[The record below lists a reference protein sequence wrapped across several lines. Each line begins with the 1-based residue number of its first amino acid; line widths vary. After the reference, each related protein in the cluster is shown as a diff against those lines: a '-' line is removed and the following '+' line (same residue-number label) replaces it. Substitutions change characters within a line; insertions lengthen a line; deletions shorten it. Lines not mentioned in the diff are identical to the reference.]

1 MSVGLRKSGV
11 AMAFVLSFGNT
22 SSVENS
28 DAGLIHSRLAEY
40 HAHPPFSKGGGKSS
54 GLAFRRRVTYECTL
68 SRGESCASC
77 GLTWQENQLSAAVKL
92 HDILIIGAGL
102 AGMRAAV
109 AAPSDLD
116 VAVMSKVH
124 PVRSHSVAAQGGI
137 NAALGKE
144 DSWQAHAFDTTKGG
158 LYLGDQ
164 DAIEAMCREAPDDI
178 LELERLGVIFSR
190 DTQGHIAQR
199 PFGGAGFPRTCYAA
213 DRTGHAILHAMYE
226 QLLKHRIRV
235 YEEWYVTALIVEDG
249 VCRGVVAWDLIHGGL
264 HAIGAK
270 AVILATGG
278 SGRVFLTS
286 TNAVINTGDGMALA
300 YRAGAPLADMEFVQ
314 FHPTTLKGT
323 GILITEGARGE
334 GGYLL
339 NTLGERF
346 MKDYAPQQME
356 LATRSTVS
364 LAIGREIVEGRGVD
378 GCVLLDLRHL
388 GRQRILERLPQI
400 RELAIEF
407 AGLDPIETPI
417 PVRPGAHYQMGGVRT
432 NQWTETAVAGLFA
445 AGECACVS
453 VHGANRLGGNSLL
466 ETIVFGRRAGVRA
479 GEYARTVGA
488 QALTTDQL
496 RVEQH
501 RVQQLL
507 GHKGSVRAW
516 QIREELGELMSLNL
530 GLVRTHA
537 SMSAATSA
545 LTALTHR
552 AASVM
557 VQDKGQ
563 VFNTDLVQALEL
575 QSLLDIAETIIAGAL
590 ARKESRGAHYR
601 SDYPT
606 RDDQRW
612 LRHSLI
618 RRTPEGMVLTYEPV
632 TITRF
637 PPT

>member
-1 MSVGLRKSGV
+1 M
-11 AMAFVLSFGNT
+11 
-22 SSVENS
+22 
-28 DAGLIHSRLAEY
+28 
-40 HAHPPFSKGGGKSS
+40 
-54 GLAFRRRVTYECTL
+54 
-68 SRGESCASC
+68 
-77 GLTWQENQLSAAVKL
+77 KL
-92 HDILIIGAGL
+92 HDILIVGAGL

-109 AAPSDLD
+109 VAPSDLD
-116 VAVMSKVH
+116 VAVISKVH

-137 NAALGKE
+137 NAALGE
-144 DSWQAHAFDTTKGG
+144 NDSWEAHAFDTTKGG

-178 LELERLGVIFSR
+178 HELERLGVIFSR
-190 DTQGHIAQR
+190 DGQGRIAQR

-226 QLLKHRIRV
+226 QLLKRRIAV
-235 YEEWYVTALIVEDG
+235 YEEWYVTALIMEDG
-249 VCRGVVAWDLIHGGL
+249 VCRGVVAWDLIRGGL

-334 GGYLL
+334 GAYLL

-346 MKDYAPQQME
+346 METYAPQQME
-356 LATRSTVS
+356 LATRSVVS
-364 LAIGREIVEGRGVD
+364 LAIGQEILEGRGVD

-407 AGLDPIETPI
+407 TGLDPIETPI

-432 NQWTETAVAGLFA
+432 NQWTETGITGLYA

-466 ETIVFGRRAGVRA
+466 DTIVFGRRAGIRA
-479 GEYARTVGA
+479 GEYVRTIAR
-488 QALTTDQL
+488 QAFETDQL
-496 RVEQH
+496 AIEQR
-501 RVQQLL
+501 RVQRMLAQE
-507 GHKGSVRAW
+507 GSIRAW
-516 QIREELGELMSLNL
+516 QIREELGQVMSLNL
-530 GLVRTHA
+530 GLVRTHE
-537 SMSAATSA
+537 SMAAALTA

-552 AASVM
+552 ADSVT
-557 VQDKGQ
+557 VQDKGR
-563 VFNTDLVQALEL
+563 VFNSDLVQAFEL
-575 QSLLDIAETIIAGAL
+575 QSLLDVAETIVTSAL
-590 ARKESRGAHYR
+590 ARQESRGAHYR
-601 SDYPT
+601 SDFPK
-606 RDDQRW
+606 RDDVQW
-612 LRHSLI
+612 LKHSVA
-618 RRTPEGMVLTYEPV
+618 RRTPQGPTVAYEPV
-632 TITRF
+632 TVTRF
-637 PPT
+637 PPA

>member
-1 MSVGLRKSGV
+1 M
-11 AMAFVLSFGNT
+11 
-22 SSVENS
+22 
-28 DAGLIHSRLAEY
+28 
-40 HAHPPFSKGGGKSS
+40 
-54 GLAFRRRVTYECTL
+54 
-68 SRGESCASC
+68 
-77 GLTWQENQLSAAVKL
+77 KL

-109 AAPSDLD
+109 AASPDLD

-137 NAALGKE
+137 NAALGE
-144 DSWQAHAFDTTKGG
+144 DDSWEAHAYDTTKGG

-164 DAIEAMCREAPDDI
+164 DAIEAMCREAPEDI

-190 DTQGHIAQR
+190 NDEGRIAQR

-226 QLLKHRIRV
+226 QLLKRRIAV

-264 HAIGAK
+264 HAIRAK

-346 MKDYAPQQME
+346 MKTYAPQQME

-364 LAIGREIVEGRGVD
+364 LAIGQEILEGRGVD

-400 RELAIEF
+400 RALAIEF

-432 NQWTETAVAGLFA
+432 NQWTETGIAGLYA
-445 AGECACVS
+445 AGECACIS

-466 ETIVFGRRAGVRA
+466 ETIVFGRRAGLRA
-479 GEYARTVGA
+479 GEYVRTVA
-488 QALTTDQL
+488 PQALRSDQL
-496 RVEQH
+496 SIEQV
-501 RVQQLL
+501 RVQRLL
-507 GHKGSVRAW
+507 AQEGSLRAW
-516 QIREELGELMSLNL
+516 QIREELGQTMSLNL
-530 GLVRTHA
+530 GLVRTQE
-537 SMSAATSA
+537 SMSAAISA
-545 LTALTHR
+545 ISALTHR
-552 AASVM
+552 AASVT

-575 QSLLDIAETIIAGAL
+575 ESLLDVAETIVASAI

-601 SDYPT
+601 SDYPA
-606 RDDQRW
+606 RDDHHW
-612 LRHSLI
+612 LTHSLI
-618 RRTPEGMVLTYEPV
+618 RRTPEGRALTHEPV

>member
-1 MSVGLRKSGV
+1 M
-11 AMAFVLSFGNT
+11 
-22 SSVENS
+22 
-28 DAGLIHSRLAEY
+28 
-40 HAHPPFSKGGGKSS
+40 
-54 GLAFRRRVTYECTL
+54 
-68 SRGESCASC
+68 
-77 GLTWQENQLSAAVKL
+77 KL

-109 AAPSDLD
+109 TAPPDLD

-137 NAALGKE
+137 NAALGE
-144 DSWQAHAFDTTKGG
+144 DDSWEAHAYDTTKGG

-164 DAIEAMCREAPDDI
+164 DAIEAMCREAPEDI

-190 DTQGHIAQR
+190 NEEGRIAQR

-226 QLLKHRIRV
+226 QLLKRRIAV
-235 YEEWYVTALIVEDG
+235 YEEWYVTTLIVEDG

-264 HAIGAK
+264 HVIRAK

-346 MKDYAPQQME
+346 MKVYAPQQME

-364 LAIGREIVEGRGVD
+364 LAIGQEILEGRGVD

-400 RELAIEF
+400 RALAMEF

-432 NQWTETAVAGLFA
+432 NQWTETGIAGLYA

-479 GEYARTVGA
+479 GEYVRTVA
-488 QALTTDQL
+488 PQALRNDQL
-496 RVEQH
+496 TTEQA
-501 RVQQLL
+501 RVQRVLAQE
-507 GHKGSVRAW
+507 GSVRAW
-516 QIREELGELMSLNL
+516 QLREELGRTMSLNL
-530 GLVRTHA
+530 GLVRTQE
-537 SMSAATSA
+537 SMSAAISA
-545 LTALTHR
+545 ISTLTQR
-552 AASVM
+552 AASM
-557 VQDKGQ
+557 TVQDKGR

-575 QSLLDIAETIIAGAL
+575 ECLLDVAETIATSAL
-590 ARKESRGAHYR
+590 ARQESRGAHYR
-601 SDYPT
+601 SDYPV
-606 RDDQRW
+606 RDDQHW
-612 LRHSLI
+612 LKHSLI
-618 RRTPEGMVLTYEPV
+618 RRTPEGTALTHEPV
-632 TITRF
+632 TVTRF

>member
-1 MSVGLRKSGV
+1 MR
-11 AMAFVLSFGNT
+11 
-22 SSVENS
+22 
-28 DAGLIHSRLAEY
+28 
-40 HAHPPFSKGGGKSS
+40 
-54 GLAFRRRVTYECTL
+54 
-68 SRGESCASC
+68 
-77 GLTWQENQLSAAVKL
+77 Q
-92 HDILIIGAGL
+92 HDILIVGAGL

-109 AAPSDLD
+109 VAPSDLD
-116 VAVMSKVH
+116 VAVISKVH

-137 NAALGKE
+137 NAALGE
-144 DSWQAHAFDTTKGG
+144 NDSWEAHAFDTTKGG

-164 DAIEAMCREAPDDI
+164 DAIEAMCREAPDAI

-190 DTQGHIAQR
+190 DGQGRIAQR

-226 QLLKHRIRV
+226 QLLKRRIAV
-235 YEEWYVTALIVEDG
+235 YEEWYVTALIMEDG
-249 VCRGVVAWDLIHGGL
+249 VCRGVVAWDLIRGGL

-334 GGYLL
+334 GAYLL

-346 MKDYAPQQME
+346 MKTYAPQQME
-356 LATRSTVS
+356 LATRSVVS
-364 LAIGREIVEGRGVD
+364 LAIGQEILEGRGVD

-432 NQWTETAVAGLFA
+432 NQWTETGIAGLYA

-466 ETIVFGRRAGVRA
+466 ETIVFGRRAGIRA
-479 GEYARTVGA
+479 GEYVRTIAR
-488 QALTTDQL
+488 QAFETDQL
-496 RVEQH
+496 AIEQH
-501 RVQQLL
+501 RVQRLL
-507 GHKGSVRAW
+507 AQKGSVRAW
-516 QIREELGELMSLNL
+516 QIREELGQVMSLNL
-530 GLVRTHA
+530 GLVRTHE
-537 SMSAATSA
+537 SMTAALTA

-552 AASVM
+552 ADSVT
-557 VQDKGQ
+557 VQDKGR
-563 VFNTDLVQALEL
+563 VFNSDLVQAFEL
-575 QSLLDIAETIIAGAL
+575 QSLLDVAETIVTSAL
-590 ARKESRGAHYR
+590 ARQESRGAHYR
-601 SDYPT
+601 SDFPK
-606 RDDQRW
+606 RDDVQW
-612 LRHSLI
+612 LKHSVA
-618 RRTPEGMVLTYEPV
+618 RRTPQGPTVAYEPV
-632 TITRF
+632 TVTRF
-637 PPT
+637 PPA